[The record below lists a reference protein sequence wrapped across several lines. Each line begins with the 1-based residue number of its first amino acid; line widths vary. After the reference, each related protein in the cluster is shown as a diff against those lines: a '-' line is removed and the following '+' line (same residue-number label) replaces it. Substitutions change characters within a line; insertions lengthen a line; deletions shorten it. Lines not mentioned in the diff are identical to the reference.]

1 MVEINTAAPDE
12 WDTSNDAPDGD
23 DYDAPDDYDP
33 ADEYDG
39 EDTDEY
45 EEELAEYDDE
55 PDDDHGDDEPEKKE
69 AKFKNVV
76 EFVEGY
82 FVPVIRRR
90 ISDNDG
96 GLSWDPR
103 WWAYPEVVARL
114 TALHQAWEEAR
125 ASDSMSAMSAWWV
138 QHLEPHLRIILDSD
152 TGPMANAKSDRSFM
166 GWPTMPADPVPP
178 NVLDTILT
186 LGSSGIEE

>member
-1 MVEINTAAPDE
+1 MVEVNIAASDE
-12 WDTSNDAPDGD
+12 WDTDNEAPDSDDYEDEFESDNDYEDERIDAAEEYEDEADAPTTT
-23 DYDAPDDYDP
+23 AP
-33 ADEYDG
+33 
-39 EDTDEY
+39 
-45 EEELAEYDDE
+45 
-55 PDDDHGDDEPEKKE
+55 
-69 AKFKNVV
+69 KFKNVV

-125 ASDSMSAMSAWWV
+125 ASDSMSAMSAWWI
-138 QHLEPHLRIILDSD
+138 QHLEPHLRVILDGD
-152 TGPMANAKSDRSFM
+152 TGPMANAKADRSFI
-166 GWPTMPADPVPP
+166 GWPTMPSDPVPAD
-178 NVLDTILT
+178 VLGAIIN
-186 LGSSGIEE
+186 LGALDI

>member
-1 MVEINTAAPDE
+1 MVDLAASPADQWDADTDIPDSAGFDDEFEPDE
-12 WDTSNDAPDGD
+12 DTESEDVA
-23 DYDAPDDYDP
+23 
-33 ADEYDG
+33 YDG
-39 EDTDEY
+39 ETGNDDAADEA
-45 EEELAEYDDE
+45 LIE
-55 PDDDHGDDEPEKKE
+55 PAFG
-69 AKFKNVV
+69 NVV

-125 ASDSMSAMSAWWV
+125 VSDSGMAMSSWWV
-138 QHLEPHLRIILDSD
+138 QHLEPHLRVILDGD

-166 GWPTMPADPVPP
+166 GWPAIPADPVPSAVFDMIAGQ
-178 NVLDTILT
+178 N
-186 LGSSGIEE
+186 